1 MFVTYY
7 NFPFCAF
14 ERQYKRHLA
23 DGVDFV
29 RRYAL
34 VFLQRAFFILFFAF
48 YYGSFVS
55 ANVKNVSVR
64 YLQAVSAKFFDSR
77 VRLVGGFH
85 SVFCLFSKVLFPEN
99 VQSVSV

>member
-1 MFVTYY
+1 MRRQIKISAQWGKTALSASLRFGRTKVSAIFLCLLLND
-7 NFPFCAF
+7 NFPFCGF

-34 VFLQRAFFILFFAF
+34 IFLQRAFFILFFAF

-55 ANVKNVSVR
+55 ANVKNVSV
-64 YLQAVSAKFFDSR
+64 
-77 VRLVGGFH
+77 
-85 SVFCLFSKVLFPEN
+85 
-99 VQSVSV
+99 